1 MLTLQE
7 LLNGV
12 KCLDENTL
20 AELSDKLWELGT
32 LDDIKEKVNNAKAKT
47 IEQSENLK
55 NNVKEAKSKRDI
67 IEDATEKRKIQNYKF
82 KENLDDELSKTRKV
96 YESLVKE
103 EKELLNIMNT
113 LTNVSSV
120 DIAKDMFNDL
130 TNEGAKTE
138 VISSDSIK
146 PEVNVRQIP
155 DDNTEEYSTDTFM
168 FNTKDFD
175 KLEDLKD
182 NVRKTSAFIKILIIM
197 LVIIV
202 LAGLGFLVYKFLLK

>member
-1 MLTLQE
+1 M
-7 LLNGV
+7 
-12 KCLDENTL
+12 
-20 AELSDKLWELGT
+20 
-32 LDDIKEKVNNAKAKT
+32 
-47 IEQSENLK
+47 
-55 NNVKEAKSKRDI
+55 
-67 IEDATEKRKIQNYKF
+67 RKHN
-82 KENLDDELSKTRKV
+82 
-96 YESLVKE
+96 
-103 EKELLNIMNT
+103 
-113 LTNVSSV
+113 
-120 DIAKDMFNDL
+120 L

-138 VISSDSIK
+138 VISSDNIK

-182 NVRKTSAFIKILIIM
+182 NVRKTSTFIKILIIM

>member
-1 MLTLQE
+1 MT
-7 LLNGV
+7 
-12 KCLDENTL
+12 
-20 AELSDKLWELGT
+20 
-32 LDDIKEKVNNAKAKT
+32 
-47 IEQSENLK
+47 
-55 NNVKEAKSKRDI
+55 
-67 IEDATEKRKIQNYKF
+67 ATEKRKIQNYKF

-182 NVRKTSAFIKILIIM
+182 NVRKTSTFIKILIIM